1 MFLKYDIELT
11 IQIDFISVSLEFVI
25 DCSKEPLLNNEFFNI
40 IDFTT

>member
-25 DCSKEPLLNNEFFNI
+25 DCSKETLLNNEFFNI